1 MGMADAYSR
10 ISNGKRIGV
19 FAMQADPRAEN
30 AYPGITASYSDASP
44 VLVLPSGYNRDREGW
59 PHIFSAAR
67 GYTHVTK
74 WLEQV
79 NDPTQIIDAMRRA
92 YGRLKNGRL
101 GPVIIEAPGDVAL
114 EEVGEITY
122 LPVRPSKSAADPVD
136 VERAAH
142 ALLDA
147 QRPVIHAGQGI
158 LYAEATDELVELAE
172 MLSAPVLTTL
182 LGKSA
187 SPERHPLSLGMAA
200 GSASWPAVHF
210 MRESDLIFG
219 AGASMAK
226 HQMSANLPEG
236 KTLMQVT
243 NDESDLSRNYH
254 IDYPMLGDA
263 KLVLRQLIDA
273 VRDIGGKPERGIADV
288 AADIGKVRAEWMA
301 HWLPKLTSK
310 EAPISPYRVV
320 WEMQNAIPA
329 ADAIVTH
336 DSGSPRD

>member
-19 FAMQADPRAEN
+19 FAMQAGPGAEN
-30 AYPGITASYSDASP
+30 AYPGITTSYSDASP

-59 PHIFSAAR
+59 AHIFSAAR

-187 SPERHPLSLGMAA
+187 FPERHPLSLGMAA

-310 EAPISPYRVV
+310 EAPINPYRVV